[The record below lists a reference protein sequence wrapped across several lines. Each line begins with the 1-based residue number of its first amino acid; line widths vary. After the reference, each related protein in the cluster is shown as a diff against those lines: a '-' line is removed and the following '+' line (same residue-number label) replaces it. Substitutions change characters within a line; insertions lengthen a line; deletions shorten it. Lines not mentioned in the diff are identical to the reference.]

1 MDSEDNNRKKMMEKL
16 QNDLKEAQDEE
27 DDYKRQLRDADKTIN
42 ALKLG
47 IKSVYERMG
56 VDHDQL
62 KELLGSQ
69 GVTESNMMQYLGVIE
84 QKTNELIETF
94 HFSKT
99 GKPISNLI
107 NMLFVYIKIYLM
119 FLNRKTIG
127 T

>member
-27 DDYKRQLRDADKTIN
+27 DDYKRQLSDADKTIN

-99 GKPISNLI
+99 GELILNLI
-107 NMLFVYIKIYLM
+107 SMQF
-119 FLNRKTIG
+119 
-127 T
+127 